1 VPDVRPS
8 STSDPA
14 GRRRDRRPIALAVLW
29 LVLVL
34 LAVACG
40 SSSSTA
46 GPSAG
51 DVGQPDQSGLSS
63 DEPIDAGDG
72 SVDEPPTLAP
82 VPSGAKAKPAC
93 DAAYKAW
100 VDWWQASAAADNQS
114 DPNASPAE
122 EPSGDP
128 YELERIAFEKCT
140 IEDMAIANARHP
152 VILDPEESPVPYID
166 YDVRT
171 FAQDTCQIDADIIG
185 DTVLCQRLPS
195 PSP

>member
-1 VPDVRPS
+1 MV
-8 STSDPA
+8 
-14 GRRRDRRPIALAVLW
+14 W

-34 LAVACG
+34 LAAACG
-40 SSSSTA
+40 SSSAPTA
-46 GPSAG
+46 GGSI
-51 DVGQPDQSGLSS
+51 GQPDESALAS
-63 DEPIDAGDG
+63 DEPIDEGDG
-72 SVDEPPTLAP
+72 SDQVDEPPTLAP

-93 DAAYKAW
+93 EAAYTAW

-114 DPNASPAE
+114 DPDASAAE

-128 YELERIAFEKCT
+128 YELERVVFEKCS

-152 VILDPEESPVPYID
+152 VVLDPEESPVPYID

-171 FAQDTCQIDADIIG
+171 FAEDTCQIDADIIG
-185 DTVLCQRLPS
+185 DTVLCQGLPS